1 MTFLFSFFQGML
13 VRLLENLARMNEQDS
28 ENVVK
33 NNVDNNNSDERAD
46 SLNDMDEESVR
57 HLVI

>member
-1 MTFLFSFFQGML
+1 ML
-13 VRLLENLARMNEQDS
+13 MRLLENLARMNEQDS

>member
-1 MTFLFSFFQGML
+1 M
-13 VRLLENLARMNEQDS
+13 RLLENLARMNEQDS
-28 ENVVK
+28 ESGVN
-33 NNVDNNNSDERAD
+33 NNVHNNNSDERAD

>member
-1 MTFLFSFFQGML
+1 M
-13 VRLLENLARMNEQDS
+13 RLLENMARMNEQDS

-33 NNVDNNNSDERAD
+33 NNVDNNNSDERAN
-46 SLNDMDEESVR
+46 SLNDMDEESFR